1 MMVDAMKR
9 AFRTHFRSSLF
20 LSLTLL
26 TIGLF
31 PELVFGADKE
41 QGLILPSLDPALR
54 QEAVYEKIRPAL
66 LKNGW
71 KPVAATDRDA
81 EGQLESRIGD
91 AGAMYKAGFSEVVGC
106 TATGYCLFQFVKNGK
121 CLSISTVGGYYKG
134 RSPTIYRWDAG
145 CYTPK

>member
-9 AFRTHFRSSLF
+9 AFRTHFRSSFF

-71 KPVAATDRDA
+71 KPVIATDRNIYG
-81 EGQLESRIGD
+81 EMTSRVGVPGIL
-91 AGAMYKAGFSEVVGC
+91 YEAGFKEVYFCG
-106 TATGYCLFQFVKNGK
+106 ATGYCLFNFVKNGK
-121 CLSISTVGGYYKG
+121 CLRISTLGDYVKGKFPRIHTWWEECYK
-134 RSPTIYRWDAG
+134 PE
-145 CYTPK
+145 